1 MTQQMF
7 HRPPG
12 RIRRAIACGA
22 LIALAFGLAAGC
34 KSVPEG
40 QPGASADALAKK
52 MLKAI
57 NYDAWLNQTAAVS
70 WTFRGTNEHFWD
82 RQRDLVEVRWDDG
95 EYVARF
101 NKNTKVGRVYRN
113 GKEIKETGEQ
123 AELLAK
129 ANAYFVNDAFWLN
142 PLYHIESP
150 GVQLELVGERSLK
163 VTFASGGVTPGDVYL
178 FHTDEAGLVT
188 AMQLWVSIVPFKGS
202 EATFEDYAVSATGAK
217 SARRYDYLITI
228 TIDDLKMFAQYPERG
243 GDDRF
248 VDILN

>member
-1 MTQQMF
+1 MTSLKS
-7 HRPPG
+7 
-12 RIRRAIACGA
+12 IRFRRMTAAVFASAA
-22 LIALAFGLAAGC
+22 LIFTAGC
-34 KSVPEG
+34 ASVPVG
-40 QPGASADALAKK
+40 QPGESAEALAKK
-52 MLKAI
+52 MLAAI
-57 NYDAWLNQTAAVS
+57 NYNAWLNKTAAVS

-82 RQRDLVEVRWDDG
+82 RKRDLVEVKWGEG

-101 NKNTKVGRVYRN
+101 NKNTKLGRVYRN

-129 ANAYFVNDAFWLN
+129 ANAFFVNDAFWLN

-202 EATFEDYAVSATGAK
+202 ESTFEDYKVSETGVKSAT
-217 SARRYDYLITI
+217 RYEYLITI
-228 TIDDLKMFAQYPERG
+228 TIDDLKMFAKYPERG

-248 VDILN
+248 ADIL